1 MNSATITALAAISGS
16 VVGALGSLCGFL
28 DPRGIRVGATCWE
41 KQPVLEDF
49 SDTCR
54 GELKSMKE

>member
-16 VVGALGSLCGFL
+16 SVRWVLFAASWITQRHHGRRHLL
-28 DPRGIRVGATCWE
+28 E
-41 KQPVLEDF
+41 KQPVLKDF

-54 GELKSMKE
+54 GELESMNE